1 MFLRCHLPN
10 DCHIIQRISINLS
23 SQNFDKT
30 TVIMRSIRLIW
41 VGKTQEPYLRNGINA
56 YMKKLSH
63 YIKIDSD
70 EIKPAHYSSG
80 NVNKWRKQET
90 EIMIKKMNSSEFN
103 IFLDQNGQRQTSE
116 GLAKCFEKQILFG
129 VARANFFIGGAHG
142 IDKSILPSGIQLLS
156 LSEMTFTHQMVR
168 LFLLE
173 QIYRAFTIIRGEP
186 YHNF

>member
-1 MFLRCHLPN
+1 
-10 DCHIIQRISINLS
+10 
-23 SQNFDKT
+23 
-30 TVIMRSIRLIW
+30 MRSIRLIW

-70 EIKPAHYSSG
+70 EIKPAQYSSG
-80 NVNKWRKQET
+80 TVKKWRQQET

-116 GLAKCFEKQILFG
+116 DLAKCFEEQILFG

-186 YHNF
+186 YHNY

>member
-1 MFLRCHLPN
+1 M
-10 DCHIIQRISINLS
+10 
-23 SQNFDKT
+23 K
-30 TVIMRSIRLIW
+30 SIRLIW

-56 YMKKLSH
+56 YMKKISH

-70 EIKPAHYSSG
+70 EIKPAQYSSG
-80 NVNKWRKQET
+80 TLNKWRQQET

-103 IFLDQNGQRQTSE
+103 IFLDQKGQRQTSE
-116 GLAKCFEKQILFG
+116 GLAKCFEKKILFG
-129 VARANFFIGGAHG
+129 VARTNFFIGGAHG

-186 YHNF
+186 YHNY

>member
-1 MFLRCHLPN
+1 
-10 DCHIIQRISINLS
+10 
-23 SQNFDKT
+23 
-30 TVIMRSIRLIW
+30 MRSIRLIW

-70 EIKPAHYSSG
+70 EIKPAQYNSG
-80 NVNKWRKQET
+80 TVNKWRQQET

-173 QIYRAFTIIRGEP
+173 QIYRAFTIIRREP
-186 YHNF
+186 YHNY